1 MPRCSCNADLNT
13 AAFVSSRRV
22 HVSFVFFLVSRRQI
36 SI

>member
-1 MPRCSCNADLNT
+1 MPRYSCNADLNT
-13 AAFVSSRRV
+13 AAFVSSCRV